1 MNRRQISETGGGL
14 TVTMKT
20 VIMVAEKPSLAQSI
34 ANILSKKTCDYRQ
47 EIFPNYCL
55 SYVSTIRKGFN
66 GACAVN
72 EWQAKFP
79 PTGEQVT
86 PLSLEFNLLQTI
98 GQTTFR

>member
-1 MNRRQISETGGGL
+1 
-14 TVTMKT
+14 MKT

-47 EIFPNYCL
+47 EIMKY
-55 SYVSTIRKGFN
+55 SSSTKVGNARKGFN

-86 PLSLEFNLLQTI
+86 LSLLALDQYL
-98 GQTTFR
+98 G

>member
-1 MNRRQISETGGGL
+1 
-14 TVTMKT
+14 MKT

-55 SYVSTIRKGFN
+55 SDVSTIRKGFN

-86 PLSLEFNLLQTI
+86 ALSLEFNLLQPS

>member
-1 MNRRQISETGGGL
+1 
-14 TVTMKT
+14 MKT

-34 ANILSKKTCDYRQ
+34 ANILSKKTCDYRW
-47 EIFPNYCL
+47 EIIKYSSCTEVA
-55 SYVSTIRKGFN
+55 SIRKGFN

-86 PLSLEFNLLQTI
+86 LSLLALEQYL
-98 GQTTFR
+98 G

>member
-1 MNRRQISETGGGL
+1 
-14 TVTMKT
+14 MKT

-34 ANILSKKTCDYRQ
+34 ANILSKKTCDYRW
-47 EIFPNYCL
+47 EITKQANFTE
-55 SYVSTIRKGFN
+55 VATIRKGFN

-86 PLSLEFNLLQTI
+86 LSLLALEQYL
-98 GQTTFR
+98 G